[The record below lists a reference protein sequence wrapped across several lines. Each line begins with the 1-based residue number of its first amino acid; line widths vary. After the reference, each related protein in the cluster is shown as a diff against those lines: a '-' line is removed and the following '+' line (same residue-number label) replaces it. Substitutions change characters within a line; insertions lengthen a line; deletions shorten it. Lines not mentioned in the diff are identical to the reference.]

1 MTQNRYEVCN
11 LKGSS
16 AGYRKH
22 QREND
27 VACTECKEAHAIE
40 VRNRNLAKR
49 GNPIASKW
57 LSGNVKPRP
66 SFPEAFKNRRTLLGK
81 YQLTLE
87 MYDSLLDAQG
97 YVCATCA
104 TPWDYNQQTFS
115 VDHDHSCC
123 PNPAKSCGECIRGLL
138 CQRCNMALGLLA
150 DNVETLLRAVNYL
163 SGESNYTE

>member
-27 VACTECKEAHAIE
+27 VACT
-40 VRNRNLAKR
+40 
-49 GNPIASKW
+49 
-57 LSGNVKPRP
+57 
-66 SFPEAFKNRRTLLGK
+66 
-81 YQLTLE
+81 
-87 MYDSLLDAQG
+87 
-97 YVCATCA
+97 
-104 TPWDYNQQTFS
+104 
-115 VDHDHSCC
+115 
-123 PNPAKSCGECIRGLL
+123 ECIRGLL